1 MAEAHNTGL
10 YVPSGR
16 GILYIAAWDG
26 TTPPTYPDDY
36 TEIGNCPSLE
46 IEPIRE
52 TRPHYSSREGIRLRD
67 LNPTT
72 TLEYNLTFEC
82 DEISATNLNYFFMGQ
97 QSGVNSLAMTNYDA
111 EYGIVFVSNNPIGP
125 NHIYYFWRVT
135 IGPNGPLQLI
145 GDEYLSMTFS
155 GEGLGDST
163 NHSTSPYFTIE
174 AVTTT
179 TA

>member
-16 GILYIAAWDG
+16 GILYIAPWSG

-46 IEPIRE
+46 IEPVRE

-155 GEGLGDST
+155 GEGLGDSE
-163 NHSTSPYFTIE
+163 NHATSPYFTIE